1 MFLRRFIT
9 LALIVYDAAALFL
22 IYNILAYARGVL
34 SWPELLVTALLPP
47 WLFMFV
53 CFALIDGY
61 KPKTDMLSADYTSQH
76 LLSLLLTLLATLV
89 LTFVLFPNGLPLGSS
104 RSVIVLGTIC
114 LAPLTLGPRR
124 WLRLEYQELEKGRSV
139 VFIGDTES
147 CRLFVEECTYHK
159 TTQPIVLCPPTPEEV
174 SEIAAKNRNV
184 DVRPLK
190 ETVDEL
196 KSGRLGAEA
205 IVLRETG
212 HVISPE
218 TVSELMT
225 LFIRGTPIHT
235 LERFHQVYW
244 KTIPLNHLNP
254 VWLFQE
260 GFKIASDPV
269 FERIKHAVDLALAVV
284 GFVLSSPLLLLC
296 ALAVKLGDGGPVLF
310 SQTRIGKNNRPFKLY
325 KFRTMR
331 EAKPGDS
338 LYTKPGDKRITPFG
352 RVLRATRLDEF
363 PQLWNVIR
371 GDMSLIGPRA
381 EWDKLVAE
389 YEKQIPCYHFR
400 HIVRPGITGW
410 AQINYPYGENIGDT
424 LRKLEY
430 DLYYIRYFSFRMD
443 AAIVL
448 RTIQVMLFG
457 RGR

>member
-1 MFLRRFIT
+1 MFLRRLIT
-9 LALIVYDAAALFL
+9 LALIVYDAAALFV
-22 IYNILAYARGVL
+22 IYNILAYSRGVL
-34 SWPELLVTALLPP
+34 TWPDLLVTALLPP
-47 WLFMFV
+47 WFMMFV

-76 LLSLLLTLLATLV
+76 LLSLLITLIGTLI
-89 LTFVLFPNGLPLGSS
+89 LTFVLFPHGLPLGSS
-104 RSVIVLGTIC
+104 RSVIVLGTLC

-124 WLRLEYQELEKGRSV
+124 WLRLEYQELEKGRCI
-139 VFIGDTES
+139 VFVGDRES
-147 CRLFVEECTYHK
+147 CKLFVEECAYHK
-159 TTQPIVLCPPTPEEV
+159 TSQPLILCPPEGTNAVELGI
-174 SEIAAKNRNV
+174 SARNV
-184 DVRPLK
+184 EVCPFDKTFQDL
-190 ETVDEL
+190 E
-196 KSGRLGAEA
+196 SGRLGAEA
-205 IVLRETG
+205 IVIRETG
-212 HVISPE
+212 HVIPPE
-218 TVSELMT
+218 TVSRLMAI
-225 LFIRGTPIHT
+225 FVRGTPIHT

-269 FERIKHAVDLALAVV
+269 FERVKHAVDLLLASV
-284 GFVLSSPLLLLC
+284 GFLLASPVLLVC
-296 ALAVKLGDGGPVLF
+296 ALAVKLGDGGPVF
-310 SQTRIGKNNRPFKLY
+310 FAQTRIGKNNRPFKLF

-331 EAKPGDS
+331 EAQPGDS
-338 LYTKPGDKRITPFG
+338 LYTQPGDKRITRVG
-352 RVLRATRLDEF
+352 RILRVTRLDEF

-381 EWDKLVAE
+381 EWDKLVAD

-400 HIVRPGITGW
+400 HIVKPGITGW
-410 AQINYPYGENIGDT
+410 AQINYPYGTNINDT